1 MNSTN
6 RRVSNIEEPA
16 VGELENSL
24 RSCRLALVFAQIS
37 YTFNA
42 LHVERVTG
50 LALFQK
56 LVPFLLTITGAI
68 IKFRAVVIEQP
79 MPEVRIAFRC

>member
-16 VGELENSL
+16 VGKLENSL

-42 LHVERVTG
+42 LHVERVAS
-50 LALFQK
+50 LAILQK
-56 LVPFLLTITGAI
+56 LVPFVLTIPDPVIQLG
-68 IKFRAVVIEQP
+68 AVVIK
-79 MPEVRIAFRC
+79 

>member
-16 VGELENSL
+16 VGKLENSL

-37 YTFNA
+37 YMLKGSQVSQYFKNSS
-42 LHVERVTG
+42 HSS
-50 LALFQK
+50 
-56 LVPFLLTITGAI
+56 
-68 IKFRAVVIEQP
+68 
-79 MPEVRIAFRC
+79 

>member
-6 RRVSNIEEPA
+6 RRISNIEEPA

-56 LVPFLLTITGAI
+56 LVPFLLTIPGAA

-79 MPEVRIAFRC
+79 MPEVRIALRC